1 MFTLYHLKF
10 DTHLCI
16 HMLHSFF
23 KYYAF
28 KYYSAPKRRRQ
39 LNKPYIYPL
48 LTLQNGD
55 QSERLNQGTN

>member
-1 MFTLYHLKF
+1 
-10 DTHLCI
+10 
-16 HMLHSFF
+16 MLHSLF